1 MTYTVTILNKTN
13 SVYQTFATYTSADTN
28 ADFTQSLTMSAL
40 KTAAGYADTDNGD

>member
-13 SVYQTFATYTSADTN
+13 SVYQALATYTSSAS
-28 ADFTQSLTMSAL
+28 DFTQSLTMSAL